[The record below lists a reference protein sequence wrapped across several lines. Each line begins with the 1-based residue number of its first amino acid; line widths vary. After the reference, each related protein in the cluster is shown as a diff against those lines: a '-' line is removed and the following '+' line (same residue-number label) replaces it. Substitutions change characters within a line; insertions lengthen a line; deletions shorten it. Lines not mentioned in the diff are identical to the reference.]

1 MEPSV
6 VVLGAGTLGEIVIGA
21 LLKAG
26 WRSSSVS
33 AIEKRAEHAASLAA
47 KHGIPVSGDP
57 AEVLADRQVL
67 VIAVKP
73 NDVDALLGSIRPLVR
88 SDHIVL
94 SLCAGVPTHRFENA
108 LGDVPVI
115 RAMPNTPAAV
125 SAAMT
130 AYARGTNA
138 EDRHVR
144 QCHQILTAFGDA
156 VEVDEELLD
165 AVTAV
170 SGSGPAYVFL
180 LAEAMER
187 AGVELG
193 LPEDVA
199 KRLVQ
204 QTIRGSGALLS
215 SSPQTAEELRIAVTS
230 PGGTTAAALEQFEKG
245 GFTDLV
251 LGALQ
256 AAAARSRELG
266 AG

>member
-21 LLKAG
+21 LLSAG
-26 WRSSSVS
+26 WRSSCVS
-33 AIEKRAEHAASLAA
+33 ALEKRPEHAASLAA
-47 KHGIPVSGDP
+47 THGIVVSAEP

-67 VIAVKP
+67 LIAVKP
-73 NDVDALLGSIRPLVR
+73 NDVDALLASVRPLVGA
-88 SDHIVL
+88 DHIVL
-94 SLCAGVPTHRFENA
+94 SVCAGVPTRRFEEA
-108 LGDVPVI
+108 LGEVPVV

-125 SAAMT
+125 SSAMT
-130 AYARGTNA
+130 AYARGVHA

-156 VEVDEELLD
+156 VEVEEELLD

-180 LAEAMER
+180 LAEAMQQ

-193 LPEDVA
+193 LTEDVA
-199 KRLVQ
+199 QRLVE
-204 QTIRGSGALLS
+204 QTIRGAGALLAVS
-215 SSPQTAEELRIAVTS
+215 SQTAEELRVAVTS

-251 LGALQ
+251 VDALR